1 MLHQVT
7 QGTVIIKLISPPISG
22 KRSPLNN
29 LNSIAA
35 SLPTSVNQCYLQ
47 PEGTAFLLYQ
57 GTLII
62 MYCSITKEHLTEWM
76 FSEDP
81 GNRGSLKLI
90 LYDPQQKSLDLYRE
104 PEWSNTLCCLLQ
116 HSPEEEP

>member
-22 KRSPLNN
+22 ERSPLNN
-29 LNSIAA
+29 LKNIAT

-47 PEGTAFLLYQ
+47 PEGTEFLLYQ

-81 GNRGSLKLI
+81 RSGGSLKLI
-90 LYDPQQKSLDLYRE
+90 LCDPQQKSLDLYRE
-104 PEWSNTLCCLLQ
+104 PEWSSTPCYLLQ
-116 HSPEEEP
+116 QSPEEEP